1 MKIKLLFVLLLVS
14 SLSVAQYR
22 FNQFS
27 IEGGIGYNFAGSQYN
42 HSYDSNFSGFRHVD
56 LGVRYMIDEN
66 YGVRVNYTNDRFLE
80 SNGSKVG
87 ISYNKYGVDGIY
99 NLGRLVDLAYS
110 TNENIGLLG
119 HVGLSYVRATP
130 VKGGET
136 DRIGSIS
143 LGLTPQFKI
152 GENTVFYTDLS
163 AHTNI
168 KQHLGYD
175 GNSLYTDT
183 AKSTNGVYYTFSFGI
198 MVYLGQNRYH
208 ADWY

>member
-1 MKIKLLFVLLLVS
+1 MKFKFLIALFLVS
-14 SLSVAQYR
+14 ALSFAQYR

-27 IEGGIGYNFAGSQYN
+27 LEGGIGYNFAGSQYN
-42 HSYDSNFSGFRHVD
+42 HSYDSNFSGFRHID

-66 YGVRVNYTNDRFLE
+66 YGIRVNYANDRFLE

-99 NLGRLVDLAYS
+99 NLGRLVDLAYT
-110 TNENIGLLG
+110 TNENVGLLG

-130 VKGGET
+130 IKGGET

-143 LGLTPQFKI
+143 FGLTPQFKI

-163 AHTNI
+163 ANTNF
-168 KQHLGYD
+168 KQHLGFD
-175 GNSLYTDT
+175 GGSLYTNT
-183 AKSTNGVYYTFSFGI
+183 AKSTNGVYCTFSLGLMI
-198 MVYLGQNRYH
+198 YLGENRYH